1 MNFQISFF
9 KIRIIFLIYI
19 NVVIC
24 PKSLLK
30 KCTWLENSYWNILII
45 HCSDISNYLP
55 CSTDLNDCL
64 LYKIR
69 MKSRYVILRGDI
81 VENQQVQTLCLLFSN
96 CIFFNIIVIP
106 DPFTIKT
113 EPLTKLYNSIYYNLP
128 ENYSNENNR
137 SHHLKNIKVNLSPY
151 QEKLFQSGIL
161 KIIF

>member
-1 MNFQISFF
+1 
-9 KIRIIFLIYI
+9 
-19 NVVIC
+19 
-24 PKSLLK
+24 
-30 KCTWLENSYWNILII
+30 
-45 HCSDISNYLP
+45 
-55 CSTDLNDCL
+55 
-64 LYKIR
+64 